1 MKNTIPDG
9 FSPTRAR
16 IPFMDRPTCSVAEAC
31 IAAGIGKTT
40 LYDSIDRGVLESTR
54 LGRRRLVRVPSLL
67 KLLSA
72 SG

>member
-9 FSPTRAR
+9 FNPARAR

-31 IAAGIGKTT
+31 LAAGIGKTT
-40 LYDSIDRGVLESTR
+40 LYDLIDRGVVESTR